1 MSLPLIVAMFLNM
14 AYNLVDSIW
23 IGNLLGE
30 TAMAVLTTS
39 TPIILTLTSIA
50 IGATNGISIL
60 LSQVIGAKEHKK
72 AESLISTS
80 FLVSIIFSLIITGVI
95 ELLLPSILKILVKL

>member
-1 MSLPLIVAMFLNM
+1 MSNKMSLPLIVAMFLNM

-23 IGNLLGE
+23 IGNLLEE

-60 LSQVIGAKEHKK
+60 LSQAIGGKRA
-72 AESLISTS
+72 
-80 FLVSIIFSLIITGVI
+80 
-95 ELLLPSILKILVKL
+95 